1 MVKEILYDDVFDA
14 QEHYRLLLDCMARPG
29 KINVMP
35 EMELTAP
42 AGIHPAGALVGFA
55 LLNSDASFYVEG
67 AAAFEVGRYLLV
79 NTSARP
85 VGLGEADFAFL
96 GCTAAP
102 ELLLQLK
109 VGTLPYPEEGATVVA
124 AVDRLGGE
132 GLGLAFGGEGSGGGG
147 EGLVL
152 SLTGPGVLGERK
164 LCVSGLGRAFFETLA
179 TINSEFPL
187 GVDVILTD
195 GERRVACIPRSTKI
209 RF

>member
-132 GLGLAFGGEGSGGGG
+132 GL
-147 EGLVL
+147 VL

-164 LCVSGLGRAFFETLA
+164 LCVSGLDRAFFETLA